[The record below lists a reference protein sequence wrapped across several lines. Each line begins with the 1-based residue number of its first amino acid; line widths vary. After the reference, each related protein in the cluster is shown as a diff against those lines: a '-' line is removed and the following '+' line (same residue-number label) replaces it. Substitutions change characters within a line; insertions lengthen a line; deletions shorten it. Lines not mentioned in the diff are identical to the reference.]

1 MDTAL
6 SLSESKSEALGYFLL
21 TFKGS
26 KQFRY
31 IVWPKLDQYLEIL
44 NLDPSVN
51 FD

>member
-1 MDTAL
+1 MDTVL
-6 SLSESKSEALGYFLL
+6 SLSEGKSEALGYFL
-21 TFKGS
+21 KGS